1 MKRNKALSDRSVG
14 MAEGSFSLHQRSA
27 QRIFNVVCSSIF
39 GEENGASFFSDFDIL
54 WLSRYPWHDGVFLR
68 ERGDEE
74 ERKKRS
80 YLVTGIND
88 D

>member
-1 MKRNKALSDRSVG
+1 MKRNKALSDRSMG
-14 MAEGSFSLHQRSA
+14 MAEGDVSLHQRSA

-80 YLVTGIND
+80 YLLTGIND

>member
-1 MKRNKALSDRSVG
+1 MFYFWLLYEAKQGIKRQEYGYGRG
-14 MAEGSFSLHQRSA
+14 GFSLHQRSA

-68 ERGDEE
+68 ERESERDEE
-74 ERKKRS
+74 ER
-80 YLVTGIND
+80 
-88 D
+88 

>member
-1 MKRNKALSDRSVG
+1 MKRNKALSDRSMG
-14 MAEGSFSLHQRSA
+14 MAEGGFSLHQRSA

-68 ERGDEE
+68 ERES
-74 ERKKRS
+74 EREMKKRERRG
-80 YLVTGIND
+80 VT
-88 D
+88 

>member
-1 MKRNKALSDRSVG
+1 
-14 MAEGSFSLHQRSA
+14 MAEGGFSLDQRSA

-39 GEENGASFFSDFDIL
+39 GKENGASFFSDFDIL

-68 ERGDEE
+68 KRERERERDEE